1 MEFSKA
7 RAAGACTLMLWMA
20 PAIALDDLTLAQAL
34 DAALQRNPE
43 LAASAFE
50 LTAAMAR
57 REQAGLR
64 PNTEASLELENFAG
78 NGAQRGTDALE
89 TTLALSQVIEL
100 GGKRAARLAVA
111 EADLESSAVGQRA
124 HELDALAETTRR
136 FIDAAAARE
145 RLTFARD
152 ARRLAQET
160 LAAIGKRV
168 DAARSPIAERS
179 RARIALTRADLDLR
193 QAERNSRAAR
203 YQLAASFGD
212 TEPQFAEVRADLF
225 GFAASEPFNAWFE
238 RLARNPDLLRFAS
251 AARQRDA
258 ELRLAQAQSRPDLS
272 VSVGVRRFAD
282 TGDTA
287 LVAGLSMP
295 IAWRDRNQG
304 AIAEARARRS
314 QTEAER
320 VAALSRLRATLFA
333 LHGQADA
340 ARERAQTLRDDA
352 LPQARAALEQTRS
365 GYDVGRF
372 SFLELASAQAEL
384 LELQQ
389 AAIDAAADHHRLRA
403 ELERLTGEA
412 SP

>member
-7 RAAGACTLMLWMA
+7 RAAGACVLMLWMA
-20 PAIALDDLTLAQAL
+20 PVFALDDLTLAQAL
-34 DAALQRNPE
+34 DAALKRNPE

-50 LTAAMAR
+50 LAAATAR

-64 PNTEASLELENFAG
+64 PNTAVSLELENFAG
-78 NGAQRGTDALE
+78 SGVRRGTDALE

-111 EADLESSAVGQRA
+111 EADLESSSLIQRA
-124 HELDALAETTRR
+124 RELDALAETTRR

-152 ARRLAQET
+152 AQRLAQET
-160 LAAIGKRV
+160 LAAIGRRV

-179 RARIALTRADLDLR
+179 RARIALTRAGIDLR
-193 QAERNSRAAR
+193 QAERSARAAR

-212 TEPQFAEVRADLF
+212 VEPQFADVRADLF
-225 GFAASEPFNAWFE
+225 SFDAGEPFNAWFE

-251 AARQRDA
+251 ETRLRDA
-258 ELRLAQAQSRPDLS
+258 ELRLAQSQARADLS
-272 VSVGVRRFAD
+272 VSLGVRHFAD
-282 TGDTA
+282 TGDNA
-287 LVAGLSMP
+287 LVAGISMP

-304 AIAEARARRS
+304 AVAAAHARRS
-314 QTEAER
+314 QTGAEHT
-320 VAALSRLRATLFA
+320 AALNRLRATLFA
-333 LHGQADA
+333 LHSEADS
-340 ARERAQTLRDDA
+340 ARERAQTLRADA
-352 LPQARAALEQTRS
+352 LPQAREALRQTRS

-372 SFLELASAQAEL
+372 SFLELASAQTEL

-403 ELERLTGEA
+403 ELERLAGEA

>member
-1 MEFSKA
+1 
-7 RAAGACTLMLWMA
+7 
-20 PAIALDDLTLAQAL
+20 
-34 DAALQRNPE
+34 
-43 LAASAFE
+43 
-50 LTAAMAR
+50 
-57 REQAGLR
+57 
-64 PNTEASLELENFAG
+64 
-78 NGAQRGTDALE
+78 
-89 TTLALSQVIEL
+89 
-100 GGKRAARLAVA
+100 
-111 EADLESSAVGQRA
+111 
-124 HELDALAETTRR
+124 
-136 FIDAAAARE
+136 
-145 RLTFARD
+145 
-152 ARRLAQET
+152 
-160 LAAIGKRV
+160 V

-193 QAERNSRAAR
+193 QAERNTRAAR

-272 VSVGVRRFAD
+272 VSIGVRRFAD

-287 LVAGLSMP
+287 LVAGVSMP

-403 ELERLTGEA
+403 ELERLTGEV